1 MYLNKL
7 EESKDLTPPSL
18 DDLLDQDVIKI
29 TEVLSLL
36 ATEESVAPT
45 LENETN
51 LVLVLKVYLAR
62 LKESPAI
69 DVRNKQTLEHLL
81 NSTNRP
87 EEQ

>member
-51 LVLVLKVYLAR
+51 LVLVLKVYLA
-62 LKESPAI
+62 
-69 DVRNKQTLEHLL
+69 H
-81 NSTNRP
+81 
-87 EEQ
+87 

>member
-51 LVLVLKVYLAR
+51 LVLVLKVYLAKIER
-62 LKESPAI
+62 KSSN
-69 DVRNKQTLEHLL
+69 RRSQQTNIRTSIEFH
-81 NSTNRP
+81 
-87 EEQ
+87 